1 MFNRVCLI
9 GNLGAD
15 PEIKYAPSGTCIAN
29 IRLAVNDK
37 RKDSNGQQIEET
49 YWFQAT
55 AFGKIA
61 EVLANYSNK
70 GSRIGIDGK
79 LIQRTWQDT
88 NGNNRQSIE
97 IRIDSVELLSLPN
110 NGQGQGNGQQNHN
123 RGNSA
128 PPPPQGNN
136 YQSRPQ
142 TQGNGRGTP
151 PPPPP
156 GYRPPPEDDI
166 PF

>member
-15 PEIKYAPSGTCIAN
+15 PDIRYAPSGTCVAN

-37 RKDSNGQQIEET
+37 RKDQNGQQIEET

-70 GSRIGIDGK
+70 GSRIGVDGK
-79 LIQRTWQDT
+79 LIQRTWQDAA
-88 NGNNRQSIE
+88 GNNRTSVE
-97 IRIDSVELLSLPN
+97 IRIDSVELLSVPNN
-110 NGQGQGNGQQNHN
+110 NGQGQGNGH
-123 RGNSA
+123 RGTNP
-128 PPPPQGNN
+128 PPPPQNN
-136 YQSRPQ
+136 TRPQ
-142 TQGNGRGTP
+142 TQGNGRSNPP

-156 GYRPPPEDDI
+156 GNYRQPGEDEI

>member
-37 RKDSNGQQIEET
+37 RKDASGQQLEET

-61 EVLANYSNK
+61 EVLANYANK
-70 GSRIGIDGK
+70 GSKIGVDGK
-79 LIQRTWQDT
+79 LIQRNWEDAQ
-88 NGNNRQSIE
+88 GNKRQSIE
-97 IRIDSVELLSLPN
+97 IRIDSVELLASQN
-110 NGQGQGNGQQNHN
+110 AGNGGNGHSQSNGQQTRNQ
-123 RGNSA
+123 GNP
-128 PPPPQGNN
+128 PPPPQNQHRQQNN
-136 YQSRPQ
+136 RAGGY
-142 TQGNGRGTP
+142 P
-151 PPPPP
+151 PPPPDR
-156 GYRPPPEDDI
+156 GYQQPVDDI

>member
-61 EVLANYSNK
+61 EVIANYTSK
-70 GSRIGIDGK
+70 GSRLGIDGK
-79 LIQRTWQDT
+79 LIQRTWQDQS
-88 NGNNRQSIE
+88 GNNRQSIE
-97 IRIDSVELLSLPN
+97 IRVDGVELLSVPRNDGQSQN
-110 NGQGQGNGQQNHN
+110 NGHQNQN
-123 RGNSA
+123 RGNGN
-128 PPPPQGNN
+128 PPPSQRSQNR
-136 YQSRPQ
+136 S
-142 TQGNGRGTP
+142 QGNGRSGP

-156 GYRPPPEDDI
+156 GYQQTDDSDI